1 MEEGGIEGWMGGW
14 ERDRWMDGGR
24 TVDGRRID
32 GWMEKRLMDEWIGEI
47 DGWGGLMEERL
58 IDGRMER

>member
-1 MEEGGIEGWMGGW
+1 MEEGGIEGWMVGW

-47 DGWGGLMEERL
+47 DGWG
-58 IDGRMER
+58 D